1 MPETNPFNFRD
12 EAHKKAIGEYGKQ
25 LLDQVV
31 YSNAFSHTLQSEN
44 ISIYDS
50 ETAALV
56 AMSIALG
63 YSIAKLEE

>member
-12 EAHKKAIGEYGKQ
+12 EAHKQAVGEYGKT

-31 YSNAFSHTLQSEN
+31 HSNCFTHTLQSKN

-50 ETAALV
+50 DLAAL
-56 AMSIALG
+56 IALSMAIG